1 MGYRSIVLLV
11 DDSPADA
18 TLVREALKA
27 RALAVLLY
35 VVPNGHAALAF
46 LRQEGVYS
54 AAPRPDLMLLDLNLP
69 GIDGH
74 SVLAA
79 VRRDPAFLYLPVV
92 IFSSS
97 SHQADI
103 DQSYTLGANGHMR
116 KPVGLEEFFQ
126 VVKTMV
132 EQWARGYEPPAAPGH

>member
-35 VVPNGHAALAF
+35 VVPDGHAALAF

-69 GIDGH
+69 GIDGQ

-79 VRRDPAFLYLPVV
+79 VRRDPAFLCLPIV

-97 SHQADI
+97 GHQADS

-116 KPVGLEEFFQ
+116 KPVGLDEFFQ
-126 VVKTMV
+126 VVKTAV
-132 EQWARGYEPPAAPGH
+132 EQWARGYEPPTTPDD